1 MHETDFLHEHA
12 AMTEAERAAIAR
24 TIWNEENVEFKT
36 VGIDIGSSTSHLLFA
51 KVALQRQSQGLS
63 SRFVV
68 IGREI
73 VWRSPILLT
82 PFLPDGTIDAQALGE
97 FVRRC
102 YRAAGFAQ
110 SEIDSGAVILTGE
123 AIKRKNARAIDELF
137 AEQAGKFVCATAG
150 HKLECR
156 LAAHGSGAVALS
168 KARDACILHA
178 DAGGGTTKL
187 ALIDRG
193 VIVGLSAFAVGG
205 RLIATDAEGAWT
217 RVDQPAQAVA
227 DDLGLKL
234 SPQALADPVLR
245 RKIAQRLARVAADFI
260 LDAPLDRLG
269 QSLLLTERL
278 PRACAPTGITFSG
291 GVAEYMFGHE
301 EQEFGDIAK
310 LFAAE
315 LAGELSRRSAL
326 PLIDPGQR
334 IRATVIGAS
343 QFTVQVSGKTIYL
356 PDPYVLPVHNVPVVR
371 VGLDSAG
378 AIDPQRLA
386 AAIRAGVDEIDLERN
401 PQRGDRLFLAGRP
414 GTFAPQGGGRGYFAR
429 AVAGSGADQAPAVD
443 DRRRYRKNTRPAPA
457 SRARLAGENR
467 LHRRH
472 GVAGA
477 RLRRCRRADRPAR
490 RRAGGDQVPI
500 VRIAFTFRHSG
511 APPISGLP
519 EIGTLDPSRQQPTWM
534 AASPESISANA
545 GGMDSGSSLRAAPE

>member
-12 AMTEAERAAIAR
+12 MTDAERAELARAI
-24 TIWNEENVEFKT
+24 WSQENIEFKT

-82 PFLPDGTIDAQALGE
+82 PFLPDGTIDAHALGE
-97 FVRRC
+97 FIRGC
-102 YRAAGFAQ
+102 YRDAGLTQ

-137 AEQAGKFVCATAG
+137 AADAGKFVCATAG

-178 DAGGGTTKL
+178 DIGGGTTKL
-187 ALIDRG
+187 ALIDHG

-205 RLIATDAEGAWT
+205 RLIAADASGAWT
-217 RVDQPAQAVA
+217 RIDHSAQLVA
-227 DDLGLKL
+227 DDLGLAL
-234 SPQALADPVLR
+234 SPQTLADPAIR
-245 RKIAQRLARVAADFI
+245 QQIARRLAAVAADYI
-260 LDAPLDRLG
+260 VGAPLDALG

-278 PRACAPTGITFSG
+278 PHGYKPAAITFSG

-301 EQEFGDIAK
+301 HTEYGDIAK
-310 LFAAE
+310 A
-315 LAGELSRRSAL
+315 LAGELAHELSRRCPL

-356 PDPYVLPVHNVPVVR
+356 PDPYVLPIHNAPVVH
-371 VGLDSAG
+371 VELEASG
-378 AIDPQRLA
+378 AIDAPQIA
-386 AAIRAGVDEIDLERN
+386 AAIQAGLDEIDLDRN
-401 PQRGDRLFLAGRP
+401 PRLAIAFSWRGDPEHARL
-414 GTFAPQGGGRGYFAR
+414 
-429 AVAGSGADQAPAVD
+429 
-443 DRRRYRKNTRPAPA
+443 K
-457 SRARLAGENR
+457 LAGEAILQALAPFADQIKLLLLMIDGDIGKTLGR
-467 LHRRH
+467 ILHRELH
-472 GVAGA
+472 WPGKVVSIDGME
-477 RLRRCRRADRPAR
+477 LHELDYVDV
-490 RRAGGDQVPI
+490 GELI
-500 VRIAFTFRHSG
+500 
-511 APPISGLP
+511 APPGVVPVVIK
-519 EIGTLDPSRQQPTWM
+519 
-534 AASPESISANA
+534 
-545 GGMDSGSSLRAAPE
+545 SLLFA

>member
-12 AMTEAERAAIAR
+12 MTNDERAELARAI
-24 TIWNEENVEFKT
+24 WSQENVEFKT

-82 PFLPDGTIDAQALGE
+82 PFLPDGTIDAHALGE
-97 FVRRC
+97 FIGGC
-102 YRAAGFAQ
+102 YRDAGLTQ

-137 AEQAGKFVCATAG
+137 AADAGKFVCATAG
-150 HKLECR
+150 HLLECR

-178 DAGGGTTKL
+178 DVGGGTTKL

-205 RLIATDAEGAWT
+205 RLAATDDSGAWT
-217 RVDQPAQAVA
+217 RIDHSAELVGA
-227 DDLGLKL
+227 DLGIAL
-234 SPQALADPVLR
+234 SPQTLADPAVR
-245 RKIAQRLARVAADFI
+245 QKIARRLAAVAADYIFG
-260 LDAPLDRLG
+260 APLDPVG
-269 QSLLLTERL
+269 EALLLTERL
-278 PRACAPTGITFSG
+278 PRLCRPTAITFSG

-301 EQEFGDIAK
+301 QAEYGDIAK
-310 LFAAE
+310 LLAAE
-315 LAGELSRRSAL
+315 LARELSRRNPL

-356 PDPYVLPVHNVPVVR
+356 PDPYVLPVHNVPVVH
-371 VGLDSAG
+371 VDVDSAG
-378 AIDPQRLA
+378 IIDTRRLIA
-386 AAIRAGVDEIDLERN
+386 DIRAGLDEINLECSPRVAIAFSW
-401 PQRGDRLFLAGRP
+401 RGEP
-414 GTFAPQGGGRGYFAR
+414 EH
-429 AVAGSGADQAPAVD
+429 
-443 DRRRYRKNTRPAPA
+443 
-457 SRARLAGENR
+457 ARLKQAGEGILQALVPLKDR
-467 LHRRH
+467 IELLLLMIDGDVGKTLGRILHRELQWP
-472 GVAGA
+472 GK
-477 RLRRCRRADRPAR
+477 
-490 RRAGGDQVPI
+490 I
-500 VRIAFTFRHSG
+500 VSIDGMELHELDYVDVG
-511 APPISGLP
+511 ELIAPPGVVPVVIK
-519 EIGTLDPSRQQPTWM
+519 
-534 AASPESISANA
+534 
-545 GGMDSGSSLRAAPE
+545 SLLFA